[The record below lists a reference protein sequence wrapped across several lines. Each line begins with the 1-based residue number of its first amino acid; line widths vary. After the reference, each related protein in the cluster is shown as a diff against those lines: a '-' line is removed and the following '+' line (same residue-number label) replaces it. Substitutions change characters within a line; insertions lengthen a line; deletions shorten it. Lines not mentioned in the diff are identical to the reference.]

1 MTPPVLRIV
10 GPPGSGKSLL
20 ITSLVE
26 ALRSR
31 GHRLA
36 TVVRRDERT
45 TVIILSHGGRVTIER
60 PMDLEALRGVIA
72 GVDPA
77 VDLVLAEGFADA
89 AVPAVEL
96 RLPDHAAMTASGDLF
111 AAVDA
116 AEVIATF
123 AKHGPGETNGL
134 ADRIEREILGVHPWH
149 EHAAAPSVPAEGAS
163 EPSGRLGRLV
173 RRITGG

>member
-1 MTPPVLRIV
+1 MPPPLLRVV

-45 TVIILSHGGRVTIER
+45 TVIILSHGGRVTLER
-60 PMDLEALRGVIA
+60 PMDLDALRGVIA

-77 VDLVLAEGFADA
+77 VDLVLAEGFEGAG
-89 AVPAVEL
+89 VPAIEL
-96 RLPDHAAMTASGDLF
+96 RLPDHAAMTAPGDLF

-134 ADRIEREILGVHPWH
+134 ADRIEREFLG
-149 EHAAAPSVPAEGAS
+149 APRPPDPTPPPEGAA
-163 EPSGRLGRLV
+163 ERPGRLARFV
-173 RRITGG
+173 RRITGR